1 MKLRVKVA
9 LCIALALFAAASLAA
24 VLGSLGA
31 VPASAEGEAYL
42 LRECDGY
49 IGVYYPVDAA
59 EPREITDIRVAELPL
74 EDQEALRGGVSA
86 SDEEALARLLEDY
99 GA

>member
-1 MKLRVKVA
+1 MNLRVKIV
-9 LCIALALFAAASLAA
+9 LCIALAVFAAASLAA
-24 VLGSLGA
+24 VLGGIGA

-42 LRECDGY
+42 LRECGGY
-49 IGVYYPVDAA
+49 IGIFHPMDAA
-59 EPREITDIRVAELPL
+59 EPMEMTDIRVAELPT
-74 EDQEALRGGVSA
+74 EDQEALRLGVGA